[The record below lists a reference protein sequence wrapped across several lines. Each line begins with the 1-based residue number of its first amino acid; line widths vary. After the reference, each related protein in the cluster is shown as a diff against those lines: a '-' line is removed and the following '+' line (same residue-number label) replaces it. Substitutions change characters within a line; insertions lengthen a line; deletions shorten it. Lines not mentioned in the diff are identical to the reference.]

1 MSDCKPRSALQLG
14 LNVLIESSCEG
25 LRCRFHQF
33 PYQFKSIVTKNINEI
48 VEINN
53 KKDIWTYVS
62 VLLQEAKD
70 LKQGGS
76 FSELSCI
83 WGQLPFFVCVNNIID
98 EESQKDISR
107 YIYSRDTKTPPY
119 KGSYGETPHVWI
131 QKYYII
137 KNAMML
143 RDSKYKVKAQD
154 GNE

>member
-1 MSDCKPRSALQLG
+1 MDLCVCIITRGKRFETRWH
-14 LNVLIESSCEG
+14 VLRIK
-25 LRCRFHQF
+25 L
-33 PYQFKSIVTKNINEI
+33 YM
-48 VEINN
+48 
-53 KKDIWTYVS
+53 
-62 VLLQEAKD
+62 
-70 LKQGGS
+70 
-76 FSELSCI
+76 
-83 WGQLPFFVCVNNIID
+83 GQLPFFVCVNNIID

-143 RDSKYKVKAQD
+143 RDSKYKEKAQD